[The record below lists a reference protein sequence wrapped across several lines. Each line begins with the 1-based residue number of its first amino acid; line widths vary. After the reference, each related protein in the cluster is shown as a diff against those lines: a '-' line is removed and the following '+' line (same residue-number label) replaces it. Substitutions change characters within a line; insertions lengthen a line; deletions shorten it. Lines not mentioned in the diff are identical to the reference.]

1 MGHGGA
7 ATVAGAF
14 SLADGMSDYPPFTV
28 KIQERFKEHR
38 KLYIFIAVA
47 IGRASDAFAPAKSG
61 PA

>member
-1 MGHGGA
+1 
-7 ATVAGAF
+7 
-14 SLADGMSDYPPFTV
+14 MSDYPPFTV